1 MVQCEMDKDFVLV
14 YRLIQLVLVLPVAV
28 ERVFSV
34 LKIIK
39 TELRNKMGN
48 DWLNQQ
54 MTCYIERDV
63 FARIKDEDILHHFQ
77 ELKSRLIKL
86 PPLPPRSASGMLH
99 PIIIS
104 TN

>member
-48 DWLNQQ
+48 D
-54 MTCYIERDV
+54 
-63 FARIKDEDILHHFQ
+63 
-77 ELKSRLIKL
+77 
-86 PPLPPRSASGMLH
+86 
-99 PIIIS
+99 
-104 TN
+104 

>member
-1 MVQCEMDKDFVLV
+1 MHIHYDLITLREQLDVLINDVRNNPKFTNCHDIGDLAIKMVQCEMDKDFVLV

-48 DWLNQQ
+48 D
-54 MTCYIERDV
+54 
-63 FARIKDEDILHHFQ
+63 
-77 ELKSRLIKL
+77 
-86 PPLPPRSASGMLH
+86 
-99 PIIIS
+99 
-104 TN
+104 

>member
-34 LKIIK
+34 LKNIK

-48 DWLNQQ
+48 DWLNHR
-54 MTCYIERDV
+54 MTCYIER
-63 FARIKDEDILHHFQ
+63 ARIKDEDILHHF
-77 ELKSRLIKL
+77 K
-86 PPLPPRSASGMLH
+86 
-99 PIIIS
+99 
-104 TN
+104 N

>member
-14 YRLIQLVLVLPVAV
+14 YRLIQLVFVLLAV

-48 DWLNQQ
+48 D
-54 MTCYIERDV
+54 
-63 FARIKDEDILHHFQ
+63 
-77 ELKSRLIKL
+77 
-86 PPLPPRSASGMLH
+86 
-99 PIIIS
+99 
-104 TN
+104 